1 MREMNR
7 PAGVIKVPDRDR
19 QARSFAFLSNFALI
33 AAAGYLAL
41 FARFGALAA
50 PDQYQLAIHYGALVV
65 SLPLLFDGGFFAPG
79 RAARA
84 PLSRALFHLL
94 IGFGIFISCL
104 VFFKVAERFSRAWL
118 GLWAA
123 FALVLVVSVHHLSCR
138 LVPLLRRRG
147 QLRRVALVCSDA
159 KDEHLSKGCAEEGVV
174 VVQVLALNEGF
185 DAAGIEAAVKQ
196 QQIQELWISLPLASS
211 VLLRDILYRLRD
223 TLVDIRYFPQIDD
236 LGLFRQRIGRLGNN
250 LVIDLTYSP
259 LQGGNAILKR
269 TEDVVLTGALLGI
282 LAPLCL
288 LVAAAVK
295 LSSPGPILFRQYRH
309 GADGEPIEIYKFRTM
324 HVHSEPEGQV
334 TQATRGDP
342 RITPVGL
349 FLRRTS
355 LDELPQFFNVLQ
367 GRMSIVGPRPHALA
381 HNEYYK
387 DLVESYMRRHKVK
400 PGITG
405 WAQVNGHRGATDTL
419 DAMKARVEHDLWY
432 IDNWSL
438 SLDLKIIALTVS
450 RLWFDRNA
458 Y

>member
-7 PAGVIKVPDRDR
+7 PAGVIKAPDRDR
-19 QARSFAFLSNFALI
+19 QVRSFAFLTNFALI
-33 AAAGYLAL
+33 AVAGHLAL
-41 FARFGALAA
+41 FVRFGALAA
-50 PDQYQLAIHYGALVV
+50 PDQYQLTIYYGALVV
-65 SLPLLFDGGFFAPG
+65 SFTLLFDGNFFAAG
-79 RAARA
+79 RV
-84 PLSRALFHLL
+84 SRSSLFRTLFYLL
-94 IGFGIFISCL
+94 IGFGIFILCL

-123 FALVLVVSVHHLSCR
+123 FALVLVVSVHHLSRR
-138 LVPLLRRRG
+138 LVRLLRQRR
-147 QLRRVALVCSDA
+147 QPRRVAVVCADA
-159 KDEHLSKGCAEEGVV
+159 QSEPLSKNFASEGVV
-174 VVQVLALNEGF
+174 VVQVLGLNTGF
-185 DAAGIEAAVKQ
+185 DAAGIEATVKGL
-196 QQIQELWISLPLASS
+196 QIQELWISLPLASS
-211 VLLRDILYRLRD
+211 ALLRDILYRLRD

-259 LQGGNAILKR
+259 LQGGNAVLKR
-269 TEDVVLTGALLGI
+269 AEDVILTCALLGI
-282 LAPLCL
+282 LAPLYL
-288 LVAAAVK
+288 LIAVAVK
-295 LSSPGPILFRQYRH
+295 LSSSGPILFRQYRH
-309 GADGEPIEIYKFRTM
+309 GADGRPIQIYKFRTM
-324 HVHSEPEGQV
+324 LPHTELDGQI
-334 TQATRGDP
+334 TQATRNDP
-342 RITPVGL
+342 RITPVGR

-405 WAQVNGHRGATDTL
+405 WAQVNGLRGATDTL

-438 SLDLKIIALTVS
+438 GLDLKIIALTAS

>member
-1 MREMNR
+1 MTR
-7 PAGVIKVPDRDR
+7 PGDIIKTHDWGR
-19 QARSFAFLSNFALI
+19 QVRSFAFLTNFALI
-33 AAAGYLAL
+33 AVAGYLAL
-41 FARFGALAA
+41 FARFGALVA

-65 SLPLLFDGGFFAPG
+65 SFVLMFDGNFFAAG
-79 RAARA
+79 RLARN
-84 PLSRALFHLL
+84 PLSRTLFYLL
-94 IGFGIFISCL
+94 TGFGIFILCL

-118 GLWAA
+118 GLWVV
-123 FALVLVVSVHHLSCR
+123 FALVLVVSLHHLSHR
-138 LVPLLRRRG
+138 LVHVLRQRV
-147 QLRRVALVCSDA
+147 QPRRVAIVCADA
-159 KDEHLSKGCAEEGVV
+159 QGDQLAKRFASQGGVV
-174 VVQVLALNEGF
+174 AKMLPLDAGL

-196 QQIQELWISLPLASS
+196 LQIQELWISLPLASS
-211 VLLRDILYRLRD
+211 ALLRDVLYRLRD

-236 LGLFRQRIGRLGNN
+236 LGLFRQRIGRFGNN

-259 LQGGNAILKR
+259 LQGGNALLKR
-269 TEDVVLTGALLGI
+269 AEDVILTCALLGI

-288 LVAAAVK
+288 LVAVAVK
-295 LSSPGPILFRQYRH
+295 LGSPGPVLFRQYRH
-309 GADGEPIEIYKFRTM
+309 GADGKPIEIYKFRTM
-324 HVHSEPEGQV
+324 HMHTEPEGRV

-342 RITPVGL
+342 RITPVGH

-355 LDELPQFFNVLQ
+355 LDELPQFVNVLQ

-405 WAQVNGHRGATDTL
+405 WAQVNGLRGATDTL

-438 SLDLKIIALTVS
+438 GLDLKIIALTVS
-450 RLWFDRNA
+450 RLWSDRNA